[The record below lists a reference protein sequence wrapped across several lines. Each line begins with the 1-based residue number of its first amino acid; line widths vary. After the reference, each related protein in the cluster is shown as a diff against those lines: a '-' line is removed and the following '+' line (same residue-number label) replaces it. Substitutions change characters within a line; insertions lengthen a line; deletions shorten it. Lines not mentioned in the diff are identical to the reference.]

1 MARYVHHNKC
11 KGGHAVDEV
20 NGKTYCLGR
29 ADLGYYDIVY
39 IDECKNCPR
48 LVHNCEGEI
57 EKWIKENKDDYSN
70 MDNSNL

>member
-39 IDECKNCPR
+39 IDECKSCPR
-48 LVHNCEGEI
+48 LVHNSKKEV
-57 EKWIKENKDDYSN
+57 EKWIKENIR
-70 MDNSNL
+70 